1 MPGNAQGLLLLLV
14 FIVPGFVFVE
24 VDTRRRPAQKLAAF
38 DKTVLSVLFSTV
50 LHAILLWPVIFGFW
64 LFGFELARLVDP
76 KWLFDW
82 VGHHVL
88 LTYTALLLYFSVCI
102 AIAVLCGIGIGA
114 VTRTWTP
121 VFSKVVRRDTPNP
134 VLVQM
139 KNGDFYTGILGMIPA
154 DYEVLQG
161 VAKDF
166 TITPPGRYKPNGKRW
181 QKLQDGEVVL
191 LNTANVDAIRLM

>member
-50 LHAILLWPVIFGFW
+50 LHATLLWPVLSCLW
-64 LFGFELARLVDP
+64 LFGSDLARVVDP
-76 KWLFDW
+76 KWLIDW
-82 VGHHVL
+82 GGRHVL
-88 LTYTALLLYFSVCI
+88 LTYTGLLFYFLACI
-102 AIAVLCGIGIGA
+102 AIAVCCGIGIGA

-154 DYEVLQG
+154 DYDVLQG

-166 TITPPGRYKPNGKRW
+166 TITSPGRYKPNGKR
-181 QKLQDGEVVL
+181 
-191 LNTANVDAIRLM
+191 